1 MLTMMQ
7 VKILVSLNVSMLR
20 SSYDVLFP
28 NLETFATI
36 DYGISYI
43 IPWQSAPENKKKDL
57 FI

>member
-43 IPWQSAPENKKKDL
+43 IPWQSAPENKKK
-57 FI
+57 